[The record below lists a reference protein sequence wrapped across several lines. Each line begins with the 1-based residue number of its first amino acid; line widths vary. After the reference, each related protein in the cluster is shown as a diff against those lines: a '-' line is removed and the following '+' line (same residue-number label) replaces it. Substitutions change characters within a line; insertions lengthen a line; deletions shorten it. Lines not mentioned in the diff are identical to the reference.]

1 MPSVEILSIIT
12 GTVWKVEAP
21 PGTKIAAGDAIVIVE
36 SMKMEVPIMSDDAGT
51 VVEVRVAEGE
61 PVAEG
66 QLVAI
71 VET

>member
-1 MPSVEILSIIT
+1 MPSVEIRSIIT

-51 VVEVRVAEGE
+51 VVDVQVAEGD
-61 PVAEG
+61 PVSEG
-66 QLVAI
+66 QVVAV
-71 VET
+71 VEI